1 MSNKNFGFGTQ
12 IRKSPY
18 FDSTVKWGATGFS
31 VYNHM
36 YIPRDFG
43 SPEQNFW
50 NLIEKSILCDVAVE
64 RQVEI
69 TGSDA
74 YKFIQL
80 LTPRDLSKLSVGQ
93 CKYVLIVNNDGGILN
108 DPVLLRLAENHF
120 WLSLADSDVLLWA
133 QGVAVNSGLD
143 VKISEPDVSPLQ
155 LQGPTSQEIMV
166 KLFGEDIRD
175 LKYYWLREYQL
186 DGIPLIVSRTGWSS
200 ELGYE
205 IYLRDGSKGN
215 ELYEKIMAA
224 GKEHGIQ
231 PGHTSS
237 IRRIEGGMLS
247 YHADADIH
255 TNPFELGLDRLVNLD
270 SEINFIGKKALKKIK
285 EKGIS
290 RKQVGL
296 VIDCAPLSGPNTTFW
311 PIKKDRKQIGK
322 VTSAVYSPRLKKNIA
337 LAMVS
342 VEQSEIDFIGK
353 EALKKIK
360 QEGIKRKQVG
370 LIIDCDPLS
379 GPNTTFWPIEKDGKK
394 IGKVTSAVYSPR
406 LKKNIAL
413 AMIEIN
419 YSELGNRLDVQIH
432 EGKYSATIVEKP
444 FYDPKKNIVK
454 S

>member
-1 MSNKNFGFGTQ
+1 MVNKNFGFGTQ

-50 NLIEKSILCDVAVE
+50 NLTEKAILCDVAVE

-69 TGSDA
+69 TGPDA
-74 YKFIQL
+74 YKFTQL

-93 CKYVLIVNNDGGILN
+93 CKYVLITNHDGGILN

-120 WLSLADSDVLLWA
+120 WLSLADSDILLWA
-133 QGVAVNSGLD
+133 QGVAVNSGLN
-143 VKISEPDVSPLQ
+143 VKIVEPDVSPLQ
-155 LQGPTSQEIMV
+155 LQGPNSGKIMV
-166 KLFGEDIRD
+166 KLFDETIKD
-175 LKYYWLREYQL
+175 LKYYWLKEYDL

-215 ELYEKIMAA
+215 DLYEKIMAA
-224 GKEHGIQ
+224 GKEYDLQ

-247 YHADADIH
+247 YHADADIN

-270 SEINFIGKKALKKIK
+270 GEIN
-285 EKGIS
+285 
-290 RKQVGL
+290 
-296 VIDCAPLSGPNTTFW
+296 
-311 PIKKDRKQIGK
+311 
-322 VTSAVYSPRLKKNIA
+322 
-337 LAMVS
+337 
-342 VEQSEIDFIGK
+342 FIGK

-360 QEGIKRKQVG
+360 QKGIKRKQVG
-370 LIIDCDPLS
+370 LELDCKPLK
-379 GPNTTFWPIEKDGKK
+379 GPNTTFWSIYNNDEV
-394 IGKVTSAVYSPR
+394 IGKITSAVYSPR

-413 AMIEIN
+413 AMIVI
-419 YSELGNRLDVQIH
+419 
-432 EGKYSATIVEKP
+432 KYSNIGGKFKVKNNDGEFNCTIVEKP
-444 FYDPKKNIVK
+444 FYDPKKKIA
-454 S
+454 SS

>member
-1 MSNKNFGFGTQ
+1 MLNKNFGFGTQ

-43 SPEQNFW
+43 SPEKNFW
-50 NLIEKSILCDVAVE
+50 NLIEKAILCDVAVE

-69 TGSDA
+69 TGPDA
-74 YKFIQL
+74 YKFTQL
-80 LTPRDLSKLSVGQ
+80 LTPRDLSKLSIGQ
-93 CKYVLIVNNDGGILN
+93 CKYVLITNNEGGILN

-133 QGVAVNSGLD
+133 QGVAVNSGLN
-143 VKISEPDVSPLQ
+143 VKITEPDVSPLQ
-155 LQGPTSQEIMV
+155 LQGPTSGEIMI
-166 KLFGEDIRD
+166 KLFGDSIRD
-175 LKYYWLREYQL
+175 LKYYWLREYDL

-215 ELYEKIMAA
+215 QLYEQIMKA
-224 GKEHGIQ
+224 GKEHGLQ

-247 YHADADIH
+247 YHADADIN

-270 SEINFIGKKALKKIK
+270 SDVN
-285 EKGIS
+285 
-290 RKQVGL
+290 
-296 VIDCAPLSGPNTTFW
+296 
-311 PIKKDRKQIGK
+311 
-322 VTSAVYSPRLKKNIA
+322 
-337 LAMVS
+337 
-342 VEQSEIDFIGK
+342 FIGK

-360 QEGIKRKQVG
+360 QSGVKRKQIG
-370 LIIDCDPLS
+370 LELDCEPLK
-379 GPNTTFWPIEKDGKK
+379 GPNTTFWSILKDGKK

-413 AMIEIN
+413 AMVEIN
-419 YSELGNRLDVQIH
+419 QSNIGNKFKVKTNDV
-432 EGKYSATIVEKP
+432 EVNCVVVEKP
-444 FYDPKKNIVK
+444 FFDPKKQIA
-454 S
+454 SS

>member
-69 TGSDA
+69 TGPDA
-74 YKFIQL
+74 FKFTQL
-80 LTPRDLSKLSVGQ
+80 LTPRNLSNVAIGQ
-93 CKYVLIVNNDGGILN
+93 CKYVLITNNDGGILN

-120 WLSLADSDVLLWA
+120 WLSLADSDILLWA
-133 QGVAVNSGLD
+133 QGVAVNSGLN
-143 VKISEPDVSPLQ
+143 VSITEPDVSPLQ
-155 LQGPTSQEIMV
+155 LQGPTSKDIMI
-166 KLFGEDIRD
+166 KLFGESIKD
-175 LKYYWLREYQL
+175 LKYYWFREYDL

-200 ELGYE
+200 EFGYE
-205 IYLRDGSKGN
+205 LFLRDGSKGN
-215 ELYEKIMAA
+215 DLYEKIMTA
-224 GKEHGIQ
+224 GKEYGLE

-247 YHADADIH
+247 YHADADIN
-255 TNPFELGLDRLVNLD
+255 TNPFELGLDRLVSLD
-270 SEINFIGKKALKKIK
+270 SDIEFIGKAALKKIK
-285 EKGIS
+285 ADGIK

-296 VIDCAPLSGPNTTFW
+296 EINCEPLSGPNTTFW
-311 PIKKDRKQIGK
+311 SIKKD
-322 VTSAVYSPRLKKNIA
+322 N
-337 LAMVS
+337 
-342 VEQSEIDFIGK
+342 
-353 EALKKIK
+353 
-360 QEGIKRKQVG
+360 
-370 LIIDCDPLS
+370 
-379 GPNTTFWPIEKDGKK
+379 NK

-413 AMIEIN
+413 AMINIENSEIGTSLEVN
-419 YSELGNRLDVQIH
+419 TNKGNFEAI
-432 EGKYSATIVEKP
+432 IVEKP
-444 FYDPKKNIVK
+444 FFDPKKKIASN
-454 S
+454 